1 MSRTHLAALRLLA
14 ALMAVFS
21 LGACTNGINAGVDG
35 GVAFIVFAGMLILM
49 VGILYLILGR
59 ED

>member
-1 MSRTHLAALRLLA
+1 MKPMTRVLAAAFALL
-14 ALMAVFS
+14 S

-35 GVAFIVFAGMLILM
+35 GVAFIVLAATLILM
-49 VGILYLILGR
+49 CAILWFILGR